1 MKKIRYLVI
10 LFSAA
15 LLFSC
20 FIWGLTADRF
30 MGFVRTEIPEYTVQ
44 RIAFQGRLAYLP
56 CGEYG
61 VKVID
66 FSDPLRPRQ
75 RGCLDLGVT
84 VAAASLYNDR
94 IVVSSDGD
102 PRIVDVSDPDNL
114 SESYV
119 LTSAKPKHVLDG
131 DYCYLYNPNSFDI
144 YTAADIADG
153 LPITSLGTYSSV
165 QSGFDDLEVDGDY
178 AYFQSKERVEVID
191 VSNKAIPALKG
202 ECLLPAAMSDAEGFY
217 ALGDA
222 LLLVDV
228 SPLMGATHVYV
239 VDVSD
244 KTDPALVKT
253 HAWEGYTNGTCLS
266 GRYLL
271 RAGGYNLEIYDAA
284 DPMSLEKVDTINL
297 ETYGWSVFAAGDF
310 ALVLDTSGAG
320 LYLIAP
326 YN

>member
-1 MKKIRYLVI
+1 MKRIRYLLI

-15 LLFSC
+15 LLCSC

-44 RIAFQGRLAYLP
+44 RIAFQGRLAYMP

-66 FSDPLRPRQ
+66 FSDPLRPGQ

-84 VAAASLYNDR
+84 VAATGLYNDR
-94 IVVSSDGD
+94 IVVSSDGN

-114 SESYV
+114 SELHV
-119 LTSAKPKHVLDG
+119 LTSVKPKHVLDG
-131 DYCYLYNPNSFDI
+131 GYCYLYDDKSFDI

-165 QSGFDDLEVDGDY
+165 QSGFDDLVVDGDY
-178 AYFQSKERVEVID
+178 AYFQSEERVEVID
-191 VSNKAIPALKG
+191 VSDRADPQWMG
-202 ECLLPAAMSDAEGFY
+202 EYELPAAVSDIEGFY
-217 ALGDA
+217 TLGDT

-228 SPLMGATHVYV
+228 NSLMETTHVYV

-244 KTDPALVKT
+244 KSDPALVKT
-253 HAWEGYTNGTCLS
+253 HTWEGYSNGTCLS

-271 RAGGYNLEIYDAA
+271 RAGGYDLEIYDGA

-297 ETYGWSVFAAGDF
+297 ETYGWGVFAAGDF
-310 ALVLDTSGAG
+310 ALVLETSGAG